1 MTKRIKLKD
10 RALPC
15 YCKGEEI
22 MNMVTHIV
30 GGALGIAVLLLCL
43 LKASGAAAVTA
54 SAIYGGS
61 MIALYAVSS
70 IYHGLRPGMAK
81 KVMQVLDHCMIYLL
95 IAGTYTPILL
105 VAFRSEYPYICW
117 GLLAAEWLLAALAVT
132 LTAIDLRKYRVFS
145 MICYI
150 FLGWGI
156 VFFLPQTLTVMGREG
171 FGVLLAGGIAYTIGA
186 VLYGIGS
193 KLPWMHSIF
202 HIFVVAGSFLQFLA
216 IYLHVL

>member
-1 MTKRIKLKD
+1 
-10 RALPC
+10 
-15 YCKGEEI
+15 
-22 MNMVTHIV
+22 
-30 GGALGIAVLLLCL
+30 
-43 LKASGAAAVTA
+43 
-54 SAIYGGS
+54 
-61 MIALYAVSS
+61 
-70 IYHGLRPGMAK
+70 
-81 KVMQVLDHCMIYLL
+81 
-95 IAGTYTPILL
+95 
-105 VAFRSEYPYICW
+105 
-117 GLLAAEWLLAALAVT
+117 
-132 LTAIDLRKYRVFS
+132 